1 MFMICPRAK
10 KPVEAWIQIGS
21 IYAYQSIDEWNWN
34 NNKNKNKKN
43 MHICIASS
51 KRLFVWGHD
60 GHDEIAKFGMKHV
73 MG

>member
-1 MFMICPRAK
+1 MNETETTTKIKR
-10 KPVEAWIQIGS
+10 
-21 IYAYQSIDEWNWN
+21 
-34 NNKNKNKKN
+34 KKN

-73 MG
+73 MD